1 MAIFGYMPLQYD
13 ERKNV
18 INLRKHH
25 ISIPE
30 LATIFDDPNVIMD
43 VVDEKHSI
51 YEDRFYAY
59 GWTKHGDYVMLW
71 YTYRGEDTIRIIG
84 GRKLK

>member
-1 MAIFGYMPLQYD
+1 MTLQYD

>member
-1 MAIFGYMPLQYD
+1 MTLQYD

-25 ISIPE
+25 ISILE

-43 VVDEKHSI
+43 EVDAKHSI

-59 GWTKHGDYVMLW
+59 GWTCNGNYVMIW
-71 YTYRGEDTIRIIG
+71 YTYRGPDTIRIIG

>member
-1 MAIFGYMPLQYD
+1 MSLQYD
-13 ERKNV
+13 ERKNL
-18 INLRKHH
+18 INIRKHN

-43 VVDEKHSI
+43 VVDEEHSI
-51 YEDRFYAY
+51 YEPRFQAK
-59 GWTKHGDYVMLW
+59 GRTSTGFYVLVW

-84 GRKLK
+84 GRKIK

>member
-1 MAIFGYMPLQYD
+1 MNKSLFSTTN
-13 ERKNV
+13 EKNQ

-30 LATIFDDPNVIMD
+30 LATIFDNPFTILDIPD
-43 VVDEKHSI
+43 KEHSI
-51 YEDRFYAY
+51 YEDRFHAF
-59 GWTKHGDYVMLW
+59 GWTSTGFYVLVW
-71 YTYRGEDTIRIIG
+71 YTYRGETLRIIG